1 MHGPIGCSGVQPLP
15 KMRHWKGRI
24 APRRTSPHWQPG
36 IARGSGGVTS
46 KRLAASHLENA
57 SRIPSPVP
65 GMTPMPRHSASM
77 GSKTSSISAF
87 AVGLP
92 SALTP
97 RW

>member
-1 MHGPIGCSGVQPLP
+1 MHGPTGCSGVQPFANSL
-15 KMRHWKGRI
+15 HSKGRI
-24 APRRTSPHWQPG
+24 APLSTSPHWQPG

-46 KRLAASHLENA
+46 NLRAASHLEKD

-65 GMTPMPRHSASM
+65 GITPMPRQSASI
-77 GSKTSSISAF
+77 GSKTSSMSAC

-97 RW
+97 LR